1 MESKSDIT
9 APLSLRS
16 GKYILNTKSDFGTAS
31 PQNITDLLID
41 SRSLLYPSTTL
52 FFALQTKRDDGH
64 RYIPGLYA
72 AGVRAFVVSQD
83 FDLRADFPEA
93 DFYFVDSPATALR
106 ATASAKRNRLHMP
119 VVAITGSRGK
129 TIVKEW
135 LYRLLSPSLRV
146 SRSPRSYNSSL
157 GVPLSL
163 WQTDP
168 QAELA
173 LIEAGISQSG
183 EMEALRQMIRPD
195 IVILTDIDSTHDEG
209 FASRTDK
216 ITEKL
221 RLAAEAQTLIFPG
234 DEPEIADTV
243 TAE

>member
-83 FDLRADFPEA
+83 FDL
-93 DFYFVDSPATALR
+93 
-106 ATASAKRNRLHMP
+106 
-119 VVAITGSRGK
+119 
-129 TIVKEW
+129 
-135 LYRLLSPSLRV
+135 SL
-146 SRSPRSYNSSL
+146 
-157 GVPLSL
+157 
-163 WQTDP
+163 
-168 QAELA
+168 
-173 LIEAGISQSG
+173 IHIS
-183 EMEALRQMIRPD
+183 
-195 IVILTDIDSTHDEG
+195 
-209 FASRTDK
+209 
-216 ITEKL
+216 
-221 RLAAEAQTLIFPG
+221 
-234 DEPEIADTV
+234 EPTRH
-243 TAE
+243 